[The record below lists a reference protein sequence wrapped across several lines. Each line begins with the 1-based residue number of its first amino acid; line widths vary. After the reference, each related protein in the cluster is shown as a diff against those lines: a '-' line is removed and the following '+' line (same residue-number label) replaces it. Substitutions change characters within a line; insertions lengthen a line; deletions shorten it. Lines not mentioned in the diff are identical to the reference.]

1 MKDIEDVEEATWN
14 EVIAEV
20 DEDGS
25 GQINFKAFT
34 KMMMRLVDPDKKTR
48 QMTVQPKLLLNMM
61 ESSES
66 QELSVIKEDLDGSN
80 D

>member
-48 QMTVQPKLLLNMM
+48 QMTV
-61 ESSES
+61 
-66 QELSVIKEDLDGSN
+66 
-80 D
+80 